1 MRGGVRVRPLGLRS
15 AFPNAFGGLP
25 SPRVGPCGRLRR
37 AFGTFPPLRFG
48 TSRGFAAKLFPTWL
62 QWDFPSGAVRVLAVV
77 VPPPLFSLAPRQVRT
92 ISELG
97 RDAAT
102 FVAKT
107 GAAVR
112 GWELMSPEFCRAR
125 FPPCGGRLALGWT
138 MPLRGEAS
146 RWAALAVGSLFV
158 SNVDNLPRSYP
169 R

>member
-1 MRGGVRVRPLGLRS
+1 MKLKIDWKKLGRQLCEAVKPVLLAAIGGGMLGARASAARADHGSGGLRR
-15 AFPNAFGGLP
+15 PGD
-25 SPRVGPCGRLRR
+25 RVGFPHVAERGASRRRHERRLAGESRDYGR
-37 AFGTFPPLRFG
+37 A
-48 TSRGFAAKLFPTWL
+48 
-62 QWDFPSGAVRVLAVV
+62 D
-77 VPPPLFSLAPRQVRT
+77 
-92 ISELG
+92 
-97 RDAAT
+97 